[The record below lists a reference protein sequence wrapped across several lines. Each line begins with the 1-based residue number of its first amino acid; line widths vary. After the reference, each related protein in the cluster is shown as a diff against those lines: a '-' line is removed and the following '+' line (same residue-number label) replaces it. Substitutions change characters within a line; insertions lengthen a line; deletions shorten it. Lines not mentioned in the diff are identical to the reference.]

1 MSNFCP
7 QDVENKD
14 KSFDVVKFGNNFSR
28 PGQILI
34 LISIFSKCERTRN
47 RVNVQSSITNSTFIL
62 YVIRSIKT
70 RHSCRSQQ
78 APGYHNEEMTSLTT
92 EKVVKHNEITQIEE
106 SMDYSIREKNSQRT
120 KKKNATWFS
129 YWNNHTVSYTT
140 DIAKYKDS
148 SHCTQYL
155 NMQTSHFFFFTD
167 AQMSKYS

>member
-1 MSNFCP
+1 MSNFCL
-7 QDVENKD
+7 QDVKNKD

-34 LISIFSKCERTRN
+34 LVSIFSKCERTRN

-92 EKVVKHNEITQIEE
+92 EKDVIAQWNHTDWREHGLQYQGEEVTQ
-106 SMDYSIREKNSQRT
+106 D

-140 DIAKYKDS
+140 DTAKYKDS

-155 NMQTSHFFFFTD
+155 NMQTSHFFER
-167 AQMSKYS
+167 

>member
-1 MSNFCP
+1 MSNFCL

-92 EKVVKHNEITQIEE
+92 EKDVIAQWNHTDWREHGLQYQGEEVTQ
-106 SMDYSIREKNSQRT
+106 D
-120 KKKNATWFS
+120 KKNATWFS

-155 NMQTSHFFFFTD
+155 NMQTSHFFYRCSD
-167 AQMSKYS
+167 V

>member
-1 MSNFCP
+1 MSNFCL

-92 EKVVKHNEITQIEE
+92 EKDVIAQWNHTDWREHGLQYQGEE
-106 SMDYSIREKNSQRT
+106 FTKD
-120 KKKNATWFS
+120 KKKTQHGSHTGTTTRYHIQQIQPNTKIAAIARNTWICKPAIFFS
-129 YWNNHTVSYTT
+129 DV
-140 DIAKYKDS
+140 
-148 SHCTQYL
+148 
-155 NMQTSHFFFFTD
+155 
-167 AQMSKYS
+167 QMS